1 LVPAGS
7 SAAGGDGGGSGA
19 LALSARFGTLVVALL
34 FALSAAAA
42 GERAM
47 GFGEFIPANPP
58 QPAPQAGFV
67 DLDGHP
73 ASLADFKGKPTIV
86 NLWATWCRPC
96 VKEMPSLDR
105 LAARFAGRLAVAAVS
120 EDRAAGTLVKPFI
133 AVMKPRHIRM
143 YLDPQGHLE
152 RAFHVFGVP
161 TSIVLDAEG
170 RVLGRVEGA
179 ADWDSARMRAVL
191 RPLLKN
197 AASPTHARRDA
208 GGTSLSRLTRSGS

>member
-1 LVPAGS
+1 
-7 SAAGGDGGGSGA
+7 

-34 FALSAAAA
+34 FALAPAAA
-42 GERAM
+42 GARPM
-47 GFGEFIPANPP
+47 KLGEFIPASPP
-58 QPAPQAGFV
+58 QPAPQAAFV

-73 ASLADFKGKPTIV
+73 ASLADFKGKLTIV

-120 EDRAAGTLVKPFI
+120 EDHADGTLVAPFI

-143 YLDPQGHLE
+143 YLDPQGHVE

-161 TSIVLDAEG
+161 TSIVLDAAG
-170 RVLGRVEGA
+170 RVVGRVEGA

-191 RPLLKN
+191 QPLLKD
-197 AASPTHARRDA
+197 AASLIHARRDA
-208 GGTSLSRLTRSGS
+208 GGTSRTRPLTRSGS